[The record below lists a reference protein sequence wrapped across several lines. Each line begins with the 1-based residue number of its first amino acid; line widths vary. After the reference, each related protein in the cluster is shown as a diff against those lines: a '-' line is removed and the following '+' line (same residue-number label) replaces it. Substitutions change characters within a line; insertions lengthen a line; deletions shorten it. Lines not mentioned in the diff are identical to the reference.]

1 MSDNFVKQIAIEA
14 ARQEEREKLLKRLP
28 RGWTGNE
35 IMTTSFPPI
44 QWAVNGLIPS
54 GAILLSG
61 MFKVGKSWMMLQLA
75 DCVSQGKPF
84 LGHDTNQGKV
94 LYLALE
100 DGPARIKER
109 ASKMGIS
116 ISENVYIFNNWLS
129 GIEGLTVLD
138 AWLEKNRARLVII
151 DTLSRWQDEFHGSDI
166 WKRDTKRIASL
177 KAIADNHKI
186 TILIV
191 HHRSKMS
198 REDIHQSIAGTNAL
212 QGAADGSLILD
223 KKRNEHKAKL
233 SILGRDIPES
243 ELALEFIQENCTWR
257 ELCID
262 PIEMTLNSEQKD
274 ILEAIRDLGGIA
286 KVGDIAKK
294 LEKEQSN
301 ISHQV
306 FKLVE
311 KSILGKTGYG
321 KYEIISPDHSIHTNH
336 TQMDIDVTRMNTLNT
351 MNDIREMELVS

>member
-1 MSDNFVKQIAIEA
+1 MSDNFVEQITIEA

-28 RGWTGNE
+28 RGWNGNE
-35 IMTTSFPPI
+35 LMTASFPPI

-75 DCVSQGKPF
+75 DCISQGKPF

-100 DGPARIKER
+100 DGPSRIKGR
-109 ASKMGIS
+109 ASQMGICL
-116 ISENVYIFNNWLS
+116 SENVYIYNNWLS
-129 GIEGLTVLD
+129 GIEGLTALD
-138 AWLEKNRARLVII
+138 AWLDKKRARLVII
-151 DTLSRWQDEFHGSDI
+151 DTLSQWQDEFHGSDI
-166 WKRDTKRIASL
+166 WKRDTKRITDL
-177 KAIADNHKI
+177 KAIADSHGI

-223 KKRNEHKAKL
+223 KKRNENKAKL

-243 ELALEFIQENCTWR
+243 EFALEFIQENCNWR

-262 PIEMTLNSEQKD
+262 PIEMTLNSEKKA
-274 ILEAIRDLGGIA
+274 ILEAIRDLGDIA

-301 ISHQV
+301 ISHQI
-306 FKLVE
+306 FKLVD
-311 KSILGKTGYG
+311 KGILEATGYG
-321 KYEIISPDHSIHTNH
+321 KYKIISPDHSIHTNH
-336 TQMDIDVTRMNTLNT
+336 TRMDLDVTRMNTLNT
-351 MNDIREMELVS
+351 MNGICEKELVS